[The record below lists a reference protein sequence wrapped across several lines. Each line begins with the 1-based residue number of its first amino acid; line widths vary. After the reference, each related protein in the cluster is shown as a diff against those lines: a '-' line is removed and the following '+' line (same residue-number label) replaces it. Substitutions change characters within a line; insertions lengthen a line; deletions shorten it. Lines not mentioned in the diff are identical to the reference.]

1 MVKYIKVFV
10 FEPDDDD
17 DDDDKDLD
25 RTPHRL
31 GYVLLLVD
39 NLKTTKEISFPGCK
53 LELQCMKKSWLLSW
67 K

>member
-1 MVKYIKVFV
+1 MVKYIKIFV

-31 GYVLLLVD
+31 GDVLLLVD
-39 NLKTTKEISFPGCK
+39 N
-53 LELQCMKKSWLLSW
+53 
-67 K
+67 